1 MKCLRPFRTKN
12 ERPNFDGVRNR
23 KPRPIRSQS
32 TLLKY
37 REKIEYVKV
46 KVEINTRHALLS
58 DSENGDCWKTP

>member
-1 MKCLRPFRTKN
+1 MWKHGGSDYV
-12 ERPNFDGVRNR
+12 DGAHRN
-23 KPRPIRSQS
+23 IRSQS

-58 DSENGDCWKTP
+58 DSENGDCSKTP